1 MSEQDKATAV
11 DYGPLVGL
19 IGTWEGDKGLDIS
32 PEPDGRE
39 ESPYY
44 ETIAFEAV
52 GDVTNAES
60 QRLAVVRYQQIVRRK
75 SNDKVFHDQTGY
87 WMWDANAGVV
97 MQSLTIPRAVCVLAG
112 GRFPEPGEPSG
123 AITLDVAAKLG
134 DPDWGIIQSPFMRDN
149 ARTIEFRQTLTID
162 GDKLSYSED
171 TVVEIYGKTFH
182 HTDQNELAR
191 SGR

>member
-1 MSEQDKATAV
+1 MSEQDKSAEV

-112 GRFPEPGEPSG
+112 GPFDGPGEQSG
-123 AITLDVAAKLG
+123 VITLNVTAKLG
-134 DPDWGIIQSPFMRDN
+134 DPDWSVIQSPFMRDN
-149 ARTIEFRQTLTID
+149 ARTIEFRHTLTID